1 METEVINV
9 VEKPIDDF
17 EKSTDFYPLPPFLA
31 YTKSGEVEV
40 TCYYEST
47 FGVFLQNC
55 FLKCTRT
62 TVRKLLKRHFT
73 LQACI

>member
-1 METEVINV
+1 MVFSYLSLYIFTGNLTLFDKYNMETEVINV

-40 TCYYEST
+40 
-47 FGVFLQNC
+47 N
-55 FLKCTRT
+55 
-62 TVRKLLKRHFT
+62 
-73 LQACI
+73 